1 MREIFVADILLL
13 FVDPQVGGSLSIH
26 AHKAVEAEGT
36 VREPGIGIGA
46 APVGIRPVGTHGGQ
60 QGGQKQQNGNERGEE
75 RVVQPGKGGG
85 AGNGGSKQA
94 DGQENAAQNPQERGD
109 GILKQAPDT
118 AHTQEDHWVL

>member
-13 FVDPQVGGSLSIH
+13 FVDPQVGGSLPIH
-26 AHKAVEAEGT
+26 AHKAVEAEGS

-46 APVGIRPVGTHGGQ
+46 APVGIRPVGAHGGQ
-60 QGGQKQQNGNERGEE
+60 QSGQKQQNGNERGEE

-118 AHTQEDHWVL
+118 ARTQEDHWVL